1 MSFDLPKTRIENAL
15 RGEFP
20 TKRVTIKTSPYL
32 TGAVEHVLNDV
43 FDGLKEEASASGS
56 QKRATVANLMDTLR
70 GRPELARIFFQHII
84 STRTTRHKF
93 LPEALLTK
101 SAIKKRKLGMEAAKK
116 AREQAKVLKKAE
128 EAKAAECAVPP
139 VDED

>member
-20 TKRVTIKTSPYL
+20 TKRVSIKTSPYL

-84 STRTTRHKF
+84 SARTTRHKF

-101 SAIKKRKLGMEAAKK
+101 TAINKRKLGMEAAKK

-128 EAKAAECAVPP
+128 EAKAAADAVPA
-139 VDED
+139 VDAD